1 MIDPV
6 AAAAAVAL
14 GSEEIEDLAVLEFA
28 RQRNADSLESPDALA
43 RAAAWYASNGVPVF
57 PLRPQGKA
65 PITANGVK
73 DATTDLAVVRDWWSR
88 RPDANIGAACGFA
101 FDVIDLDGEAGFRNI
116 EFELPVYLEA
126 AIGVALT
133 PREHG
138 MHIYLPP
145 NPARRNSA
153 GLVPGFDTRARG
165 GYVVVPPSRTER
177 RYIWLRAL
185 NVNKESEAS

>member
-6 AAAAAVAL
+6 SAAVAL
-14 GSEEIEDLAVLEFA
+14 ALGGDSRDDHAAIEAA
-28 RQRNADSLESPDALA
+28 RARNADQLDAPGALA

-65 PITANGVK
+65 PITASGVL
-73 DATTDLAVVRDWWSR
+73 DATTDLAVVHDWWTR

-101 FDVIDLDGEAGFRNI
+101 FDVLDLDGPEAYRSLGD
-116 EFELPVYLEA
+116 ELDIYLNV
-126 AIGVALT
+126 AIGIALT

-145 NPARRNSA
+145 NPGRRNGA
-153 GLVPGFDTRARG
+153 GLLPGVDARARG

-177 RYIWLRAL
+177 RYVWLRAL
-185 NVNKESEAS
+185 NTAKESES